1 MTNDERSDLE
11 RLCAARNVR
20 AMVGIGSAPFPESW
34 GTPKGKP
41 GRSWRVHLKYQGR
54 TMGPVDF
61 FTGSGI
67 MRKPGAADV
76 LSCLI
81 SDAFAGEQTF
91 ADFCG
96 DFGYDE
102 DSRKAERTW
111 KQCAAYAGHVR
122 HLLGDDFEAFAE
134 AEH

>member
-1 MTNDERSDLE
+1 MRHERSDLE
-11 RLCAARNVR
+11 RLCKTRNLR
-20 AMVGIGSAPFPESW
+20 AVVAIGSAPFPESW
-34 GTPKGKP
+34 GTPKGLP
-41 GRSWRVHLKYQGR
+41 GRSWRVRLLYQGR

-67 MRKPGAADV
+67 KETPGAADV

-81 SDAFAGEQTF
+81 SDAYSGELSF
-91 ADFCG
+91 EDFCAELG
-96 DFGYDE
+96 FDE

-111 KQCAAYAGHVR
+111 KQCAAYTGHVR
-122 HLLGDDFEAFAE
+122 HLLGDDFDVFAE